1 MAVPE
6 AILLRKNLIL
16 WVFYANFHFIMSRF
30 FDDWVVDQE
39 NNSYIDYYAISLE
52 EHTGSTS
59 KINYT
64 IGKFIG
70 FYHFFVVL
78 FINIIELVDTESTLS
93 QRDIIRQVFFLKPV
107 DVKNALVENVSKI
120 RNSLNTPNY

>member
-16 WVFYANFHFIMSRF
+16 WVFYANFHYIMSKF

-39 NNSYIDYYAISLE
+39 DKSYIDFYIISLS

-59 KINYT
+59 ALNYT
-64 IGKFIG
+64 FGKFIG

-78 FINIIELVDTESTLS
+78 FINIIELVDTDSTIS
-93 QRDIIRQVFFLKPV
+93 QRDIIRQVFFLKPKDV
-107 DVKNALVENVSKI
+107 NKALTNNFQRVKNAALSN
-120 RNSLNTPNY
+120 N